1 MASVST
7 NQAEVAPDTGLADD
21 APSIEEEQRHRPGEE
36 LMMLYLGFGT
46 GLLIAVVFLVYVVL
60 AIASGETTSFAP
72 HH

>member
-7 NQAEVAPDTGLADD
+7 NQAEAAPDTGSADD
-21 APSIEEEQRHRPGEE
+21 APSIEEEQRRRPAEE

-46 GLLIAVVFLVYVVL
+46 GILIAFGFLVYVVL

-72 HH
+72 RH

>member
-7 NQAEVAPDTGLADD
+7 NQAEVAPDTGAEEN
-21 APSIEEEQRHRPGEE
+21 APSVEEEQRRRPGEE

-46 GLLIAVVFLVYVVL
+46 GLLIAGLFLVYVVL